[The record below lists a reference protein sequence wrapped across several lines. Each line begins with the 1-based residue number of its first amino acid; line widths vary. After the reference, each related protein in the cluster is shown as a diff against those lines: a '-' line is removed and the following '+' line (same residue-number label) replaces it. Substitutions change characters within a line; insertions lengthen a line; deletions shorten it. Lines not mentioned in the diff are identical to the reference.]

1 MKTVLVGASRML
13 VTTWR
18 IDRLKTT
25 VAVIMMM
32 AGAIAAP
39 LVADALRWMTNAVV
53 AGDGTQAAIAGIV
66 VAVFVIV
73 ALTFAHFAHIAY
85 FELSELAELDF
96 DQQLIALSNGSRG
109 IEHHEIPEIA
119 DTLTVLQQETRRF
132 RQGLEALLNLIAL
145 ALAIVLTGILL
156 ATVSPLLLL
165 LPVAALPP
173 LITGRLAEKA
183 LDRARTEAAEQTRVA
198 LNLFHLTT
206 TARSAGELRVFRLR
220 DVLVRRHTQL
230 WQSSTRVL
238 WRAQLKGTWLRAAGQ
253 LVFALVYVGAVL
265 LIVYDATRGH
275 RTVGDVVLVVA
286 LAAQVNQQVTTAVTL
301 SQHLQRMASAYRLF
315 GQIDRQVSPAPGR
328 PAADQ
333 CPPGRLSEGIVLE
346 DVSFSYPGSAAA
358 PALRDVNLTLPAGGT
373 VAIVGENGAGK
384 TTLVKLLC
392 GFYRPTTGRIL
403 ADGID
408 LDEMSADQWRRCIA
422 AGFQDFVRYEF
433 SAQYAVGVGHL
444 PDAGSEHAVRAA
456 LDRAH
461 ATGVIDQLTDGL
473 RTQLGKSYADGAELS
488 GGQWQKLALGRALM
502 RQDPLLLVLD
512 EPASALDP
520 EAEHALFERYSEQAR
535 RVREATGAVTLFV
548 SHRFST
554 VRTAD
559 LIVVVDGGRVVE
571 VGNHATLLAADGL
584 YAELFNLQAAAY
596 R

>member
-1 MKTVLVGASRML
+1 VKTLLSGSARML

-18 IDRLKTT
+18 IDRRKTA

-39 LVADALRWMTNAVV
+39 LVADALRWMTDAVV
-53 AGDGTQAAIAGIV
+53 ARDATSAAVDGIV
-66 VAVFVIV
+66 VAALVIV

-96 DQQLIALSNGSRG
+96 DRQLIALSNGSPG
-109 IEHHEIPEIA
+109 IEHHEIPEQA
-119 DTLTVLQQETRRF
+119 DTLTLLQQETRRF
-132 RQGLEALLNLIAL
+132 RHGLEALLNLLSL
-145 ALAIVLTGILL
+145 ALAIILTGVLL

-165 LPVAALPP
+165 LPVAAVPP
-173 LITGRLAEKA
+173 LIAGRLAEKT
-183 LDRARTEAAEQTRVA
+183 LDRAHNQTAEQTRVA

-206 TARSAGELRVFRLR
+206 SARAAGELRVFRLR
-220 DVLVRRHTQL
+220 DVLVGRHAEL
-230 WQSSTRVL
+230 WQSATRVL
-238 WRAQLKGTWLRAAGQ
+238 WRARLRGAWIRAAGQ
-253 LVFALVYVGAVL
+253 FVFAVVYVGAVL
-265 LIVYDATRGH
+265 LVVYDAVRGH
-275 RTVGDVVLVVA
+275 RSVGDVVLVVA

-301 SQHLQRMASAYRLF
+301 SQHLQRMASAYRLL
-315 GQIDRQVSPAPGR
+315 GQMDSQVRVATDR
-328 PAADQ
+328 PADQ
-333 CPPGRLSEGIVLE
+333 RPPERLGAGIMLEGVG
-346 DVSFSYPGSAAA
+346 FSYPQADAA
-358 PALRDVNLTLPAGGT
+358 PALRDVNLTLPAGST

-403 ADGID
+403 VDGID
-408 LDEMSADQWRRCIA
+408 LVAMPPDDWRQRIA

-433 SAQYAVGVGHL
+433 SAQYAVGVGDL
-444 PDAGSEHAVRAA
+444 PRAGSESAVRAA
-456 LDRAH
+456 LDRAN
-461 ATGVIDQLTDGL
+461 AGSVIDQLADGL
-473 RTQLGKSYADGAELS
+473 DTQLGKSYADGAELS

-502 RQDPLLLVLD
+502 RQAPLLLVLD

-559 LIVVVDGGRVVE
+559 VIVVVDNGRVVE
-571 VGNHATLLAADGL
+571 VGDHAALLAANGL
-584 YAELFNLQAAAY
+584 YAELFNIQAAAY

>member
-1 MKTVLVGASRML
+1 MKTLLAGASRML

-18 IDRLKTT
+18 IDRVKTA
-25 VAVIMMM
+25 VAAIMMM

-39 LVADALRWMTNAVV
+39 LVAEALRWMTNAVI
-53 AGDGTQAAIAGIV
+53 ARDARQAAMAGIV
-66 VAVFVIV
+66 VAALSIV

-96 DQQLIALSNGSRG
+96 DRQLIALSNGSPG
-109 IEHHEIPEIA
+109 IEHHEIPEQA
-119 DTLTVLQQETRRF
+119 DMLTVLQKETRRF
-132 RQGLEALLNLIAL
+132 RHGLEALLSLL
-145 ALAIVLTGILL
+145 SLTLAIILTGILL

-165 LPVAALPP
+165 LPVAAVPP
-173 LITGRLAEKA
+173 LIAGRLAERA
-183 LDRARTEAAEQTRVA
+183 LDRAHIQAAEPTRVA

-206 TARSAGELRVFRLR
+206 SARGAGELRVFRLR
-220 DVLVRRHTQL
+220 GVLARRHADL
-230 WQSSTRVL
+230 WQSATRLL
-238 WRAQLKGTWLRAAGQ
+238 WRAQLKGAWIRAAGQ
-253 LVFALVYVGAVL
+253 FVFALVYVSAVL
-265 LIVYDATRGH
+265 LVVYDATRGH
-275 RTVGDVVLVVA
+275 RSVGDVVLVIA

-301 SQHLQRMASAYRLF
+301 SQHLLRMASAYRLL
-315 GQIDRQVSPAPGR
+315 GQIDRQVSAATGGP
-328 PAADQ
+328 ADQ
-333 CPPGRLSEGIVLE
+333 CPPGRLREGIVLE
-346 DVSFSYPGSAAA
+346 GVGFSYPQADAA
-358 PALRDVNLTLPAGGT
+358 PALRDVNLTLPAGST

-403 ADGID
+403 ADGLD
-408 LDEMSADQWRRCIA
+408 LARMSADEWRQRIA

-433 SAQYAVGVGHL
+433 SAQYAVGVGDL
-444 PDAGSEHAVRAA
+444 PDIDSEPAVRAA
-456 LDRAH
+456 LDRAN
-461 ATGVIDQLTDGL
+461 ATSVIDHLADGL
-473 RTQLGKSYADGAELS
+473 DTQLGKSYADGAELS
-488 GGQWQKLALGRALM
+488 GGQWQRLALGRALM
-502 RQDPLLLVLD
+502 RQAPLLLVLD

-559 LIVVVDGGRVVE
+559 VIVVVDNGRVVE
-571 VGNHATLLAADGL
+571 IGDHTSLLAADGL

>member
-1 MKTVLVGASRML
+1 MKTVLAGASRML

-25 VAVIMMM
+25 IAVVMMM

-39 LVADALRWMTNAVV
+39 LVADALRWMTDAVV
-53 AGDGTQAAIAGIV
+53 GRDGSQAAVAGIV
-66 VAVFVIV
+66 VAVFVMV

-96 DQQLIALSNGSRG
+96 DRQLITLSNGSRG
-109 IEHHEIPEIA
+109 IEHHEIPEHA

-173 LITGRLAEKA
+173 LITGRLAEKTM
-183 LDRARTEAAEQTRVA
+183 DRARTEAAEQSRVA

-206 TARSAGELRVFRLR
+206 SARAAGELRVFRLR
-220 DVLVRRHTQL
+220 DVLVRRHARM
-230 WQSSTRVL
+230 WQSASRTL
-238 WRAQLKGTWLRAAGQ
+238 WRAQLKGSWMRAAGQ
-253 LVFALVYVGAVL
+253 LVFALVYVSAVL

-301 SQHLQRMASAYRLF
+301 SQHLQRMASAYRLL
-315 GQIDRQVSPAPGR
+315 GQIDRQVSAPPGQ
-328 PAADQ
+328 PADQ
-333 CPPGRLSEGIVLE
+333 CPPARLSEGIVLE
-346 DVSFSYPGSAAA
+346 DVSFSYPQAGAA
-358 PALRDVNLTLPAGGT
+358 PALRDVNLTLPAGST

-403 ADGID
+403 VDRID
-408 LDEMSADQWRRCIA
+408 LDEMSADEWRQCIA
-422 AGFQDFVRYEF
+422 AGFQDFVRYEL
-433 SAQYAVGVGHL
+433 SVQYAVGVGDL
-444 PDAGSEHAVRAA
+444 PNADSGPAVRAA

-461 ATGVIDQLTDGL
+461 ATSVVDQLPDGL
-473 RTQLGKSYADGAELS
+473 GTQLGKSYADGAELS

-502 RQDPLLLVLD
+502 RQTPLLLVLD

-559 LIVVVDGGRVVE
+559 VIVVVDNGRVVE
-571 VGNHATLLAADGL
+571 TGNHASLLAADGL